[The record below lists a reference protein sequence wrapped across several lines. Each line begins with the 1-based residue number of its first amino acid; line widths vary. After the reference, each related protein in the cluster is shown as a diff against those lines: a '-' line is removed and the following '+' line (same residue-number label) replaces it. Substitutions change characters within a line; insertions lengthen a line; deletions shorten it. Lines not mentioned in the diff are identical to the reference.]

1 MIHRQNPIK
10 MENKP
15 KPAWR
20 FDIIISV
27 CAMLVSMG
35 TFATFLYQTKI
46 IQEDSKASVYP
57 HLEINRSSTIG
68 ENGEFTF
75 YVRNVGI
82 GPAFLKSMEIKYK
95 GKIYKSRD
103 FQEASLPIMFLRT
116 ILPYGSSN
124 FPNLG
129 TGSQIPLVIP
139 AGESERFLHANNPN
153 KDAKLLTEIIDE
165 AQIKVCYSSVYKD
178 YWTVEKYKQPVEC
191 KNCENEN
198 LLNPTIRSLQTSKK
212 D

>member
-1 MIHRQNPIK
+1 MP
-10 MENKP
+10 NKP
-15 KPAWR
+15 KPKWR

-68 ENGEFTF
+68 KDGEFTF
-75 YVRNVGI
+75 FVRNVGI
-82 GPAFLKSMEIKYK
+82 GPAFLKTMEIKYK
-95 GKIYKSRD
+95 GKIYKSKD
-103 FQEASLPIMFLRT
+103 FENASLPIMFLRSV
-116 ILPYGSSN
+116 LPYDST

-139 AGESERFLHANNPN
+139 AGESERFLHSNNPD
-153 KDAKLLTEIIDE
+153 KDAKILTEIIDE
-165 AQIKVCYSSVYKD
+165 AEIKICYSSVYKD
-178 YWTVEKYKQPVEC
+178 YWTVEKYKQPEEC

-198 LLNPTIRSLQTSKK
+198 LFKPIIK
-212 D
+212 